1 VVKSGL
7 AVAENTVAAS
17 AIQTHQLT
25 LDQAA
30 TLIEFEDDDE
40 TRGELIDVATT
51 NLLTE
56 YS

>member
-1 VVKSGL
+1 MVKSGL

>member
-1 VVKSGL
+1 MVKSGL

-25 LDQAA
+25 LNQAA

-40 TRGELIDVATT
+40 TRVELIDIATT